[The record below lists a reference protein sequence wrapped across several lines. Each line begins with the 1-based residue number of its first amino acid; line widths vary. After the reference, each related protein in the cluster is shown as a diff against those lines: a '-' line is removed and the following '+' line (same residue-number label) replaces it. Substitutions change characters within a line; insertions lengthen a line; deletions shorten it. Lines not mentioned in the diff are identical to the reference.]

1 MRNIIISVLLS
12 LVLCAVTAFA
22 GDDAVLARIG
32 DKQLTEADFKRILS
46 YYDPEKQKIIEQNPQ
61 AKATLL
67 KRIIQSMVISKIA
80 KDEEFGSRA
89 EIKEQIEL
97 LTDDFLATEYIRKK
111 IIANI
116 NVTEDETKIFYK
128 AHMED
133 FMKPE
138 MVRAR
143 HILIKVDK
151 SASDEDKRKAKEK
164 AEELLKKIK
173 AGEDFAKL
181 ASEFSDDPGSKKKG
195 GDLGFFTKGRMVP
208 EFEKVVFSMKPG
220 EISDVF
226 ETPFGFHIVK
236 VEERKEAEIEPFDK
250 VKDKAK
256 EMLVGELRKARI
268 EEFIEKAFK
277 DAKVELNFEPSI
289 QKK

>member
-1 MRNIIISVLLS
+1 MRNIFVSVLLFA
-12 LVLCAVTAFA
+12 LLCAATAFA
-22 GDDAVLARIG
+22 GDDAVPAKIG
-32 DKQLTEADFKRILS
+32 DKQLTEADFTRILS

-61 AKATLL
+61 AKATVL

-80 KDEEFGSRA
+80 KDEGFGSRA
-89 EIKEQIEL
+89 DIKEQIEL
-97 LTDDFLATEYIRKK
+97 LTDDFLATEYIKRK

-116 NVTEDETKIFYK
+116 NVTEDDTKIFYK

-133 FMKPE
+133 FMTPE
-138 MVRAR
+138 MVKAR
-143 HILIKVDK
+143 HILIKVEK
-151 SASDEDKRKAKEK
+151 SASDEDKKKAKEK
-164 AEELLKKIK
+164 AEEILRRIK

-195 GDLGFFTKGRMVP
+195 GGLGSFTKGRMVP
-208 EFEKVVFSMKPG
+208 GFEKVAFSLKPG